1 MKIKFSYIVFALS
14 LAVAS
19 CAAYFSVWGLSQLF
33 AGASLSV
40 IIMASILE
48 FGKIISTTALHRYWN
63 RLATGLRIY
72 LTISVVVLMIITSAG
87 IYGFLSNAY
96 QKTANK
102 LEIHEGQVGVLD
114 GKKQI
119 FTDALTANNKI
130 IDSKNKRIDQLSGL
144 RTTQENRIDAARSN
158 TSALRGDINSSNSEI
173 QKLSTE
179 IDALNA
185 KNSVLNDSIA
195 KYQTKALEVKSG
207 SDIAGEVG
215 PLKFVAELT
224 GISMDRVV
232 NYMILLLIFV
242 FDPLAIALVL
252 TTNRIFQIEK
262 EDEEAEKEKSTP
274 KMFTALN
281 ELLNK
286 SSDAVNDAQS
296 DAQSDAVNEGVNEG
310 VNIEEDELEPYIMDS
325 QEPEIEEVVVEE
337 PIIDEGV
344 NEGVNEEEHE
354 VEAEIETHIEEEVFE
369 PVVEPIHYEPKKPE
383 PVTKTGKIELED
395 IKEVKERRGY
405 SIPIPEPRG
414 NNSIDRIGNNKFIKN
429 GDANRIIYKKDD
441 NR

>member
-158 TSALRGDINSSNSEI
+158 TSALRGDITSSNTEI
-173 QKLSTE
+173 QKLSAE
-179 IDALNA
+179 IDVLNA

-207 SDIAGEVG
+207 SDVAGEVG

-262 EDEEAEKEKSTP
+262 EDEEAEKEK
-274 KMFTALN
+274 N
-281 ELLNK
+281 NK
-286 SSDAVNDAQS
+286 SFEYEPEIIDIRPMDGFSEAIIEPANDAVSDAV
-296 DAQSDAVNEGVNEG
+296 SDAVNEGVN
-310 VNIEEDELEPYIMDS
+310 IDEDELEPYIMET

-344 NEGVNEEEHE
+344 NEEEHD

-405 SIPIPEPRG
+405 SVPIPEPRG

>member
-1 MKIKFSYIVFALS
+1 MSLS
-14 LAVAS
+14 LAVAG

-48 FGKIISTTALHRYWN
+48 IGKIVSTTALHRYWN
-63 RLATGLRIY
+63 KLATGLRIY

-102 LEIHEGQVGVLD
+102 LELHEGAVGVLD
-114 GKKQI
+114 GKKKI
-119 FTDALTANNKI
+119 FTDAVVANNKI

-173 QKLSTE
+173 QRLSTE
-179 IDALNA
+179 IDALNV
-185 KNSVLNDSIA
+185 KNSVLNDSIS

-215 PLKFVAELT
+215 PLKYVSELT
-224 GISMDRVV
+224 GVAMDRVV

-262 EDEEAEKEKSTP
+262 EEEEEELKKTI
-274 KMFTALN
+274 ALDDAV
-281 ELLNK
+281 
-286 SSDAVNDAQS
+286 SDATN
-296 DAQSDAVNEGVNEG
+296 DAVNEGVNEG
-310 VNIEEDELEPYIMDS
+310 VKNVETVLLDMEPIEF
-325 QEPEIEEVVVEE
+325 EEVKVEE
-337 PIIDEGV
+337 PIITDL
-344 NEGVNEEEHE
+344 NEGVIEGITEGINEEPE
-354 VEAEIETHIEEEVFE
+354 VETHIEVEVEPEEIIEEV
-369 PVVEPIHYEPKKPE
+369 IIEPKKIE
-383 PVTKTGKIELED
+383 PVKTTGKIELED

-405 SIPIPEPRG
+405 SVPIPEPRG
-414 NNSIDRIGNNKFIKN
+414 NNSVERIGNNKFIKN
-429 GDANRIIYKKDD
+429 GDNNRIIYKKDG

>member
-1 MKIKFSYIVFALS
+1 MKIKFRHIVFALS

-33 AGASLSV
+33 AGASISV

-48 FGKIISTTALHRYWN
+48 FGKIISTTALHKYWN

-158 TSALRGDINSSNSEI
+158 TRALRGDINSSNSEI

-185 KNSVLNDSIA
+185 KNSVLNDSIS

-207 SDIAGEVG
+207 SDVSGEVG

-262 EDEEAEKEKSTP
+262 EDEEAEKNKKPIHSYGYEP
-274 KMFTALN
+274 
-281 ELLNK
+281 ELMDQIRQNGF
-286 SSDAVNDAQS
+286 SHAEIEPVNDAQS
-296 DAQSDAVNEGVNEG
+296 DVVNEGMNYD
-310 VNIEEDELEPYIMDS
+310 EDELRPFIMET
-325 QEPEIEEVVVEE
+325 QEPH
-337 PIIDEGV
+337 IDEII
-344 NEGVNEEEHE
+344 EGVNEEDES
-354 VEAEIETHIEEEVFE
+354 EAEIETHIEEEVFE
-369 PVVEPIHYEPKKPE
+369 PVVEPVHYEPKKPE

-405 SIPIPEPRG
+405 SVPIPEPRG

-429 GDANRIIYKKDD
+429 GDANRIIYKKDG

>member
-1 MKIKFSYIVFALS
+1 MKIKFSYIVFTLS

-48 FGKIISTTALHRYWN
+48 FGKIISTTALHKYWK

-158 TSALRGDINSSNSEI
+158 TSALRGDINSSNTEI

-185 KNSVLNDSIA
+185 KNSVINDSIS

-207 SDIAGEVG
+207 SDVAGEVG

-262 EDEEAEKEKSTP
+262 EDEDEAEKEKLKYKGLSIW
-274 KMFTALN
+274 K
-281 ELLNK
+281 E
-286 SSDAVNDAQS
+286 AVNKPDDAQS
-296 DAQSDAVNEGVNEG
+296 DDVNEG
-310 VNIEEDELEPYIMDS
+310 VNIEEEDLEPYIIET
-325 QEPEIEEVVVEE
+325 QEPEIEEVRVEE
-337 PIIDEGV
+337 LIINEGV

-354 VEAEIETHIEEEVFE
+354 VEHEIETHIEEEVFE

-405 SIPIPEPRG
+405 SVPIPEPRG

-429 GDANRIIYKKDD
+429 GDANRIIYKKDG